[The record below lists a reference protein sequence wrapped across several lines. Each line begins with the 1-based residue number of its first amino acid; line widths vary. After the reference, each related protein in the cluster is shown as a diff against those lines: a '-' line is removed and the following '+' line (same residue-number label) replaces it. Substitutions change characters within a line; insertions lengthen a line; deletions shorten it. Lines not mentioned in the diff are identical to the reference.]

1 MESPQVTFR
10 RARQADYPALVGLQQ
25 ENLFSSLSGDELTDG
40 FLSIAYSPEEF
51 EAMNRDLAVV
61 VAEKGGTI
69 VGYLCG
75 TTCTYA
81 RQFPIL
87 RALLDVLTETP
98 VAGIFLTPSNT
109 FIYGPVCVAK
119 HARGSGILAGLVRTL
134 CDIARER
141 YAFCALFIADANRR
155 SLRAHLK
162 LGMDDLGT
170 FELSGMTYHALAM
183 AL

>member
-1 MESPQVTFR
+1 METPQVTFR

-25 ENLFSSLSGDELTDG
+25 ENLLSNLSGDELKDG
-40 FLSIAYSPEEF
+40 FLSIAYSPEQF
-51 EAMNRDLAVV
+51 DAMNRDLAVV
-61 VAEKGGTI
+61 VAERGGQI

-87 RALLDVLTETP
+87 RDLLDVLQKTP
-98 VAGIFLTPSNT
+98 VDGTFLTPVNT
-109 FIYGPVCVAK
+109 FIYGPVCIARHV
-119 HARGSGILAGLVRTL
+119 RGSGILAGLVQTL

-162 LGMDDLGT
+162 LGMNDLGT
-170 FELSGMTYHALAM
+170 FEFGGMTYHALAM

>member
-1 MESPQVTFR
+1 MDTAQVIYR
-10 RARQADYPALVGLQQ
+10 RAQQSDYPALVGLQQ
-25 ENLFSSLSGDELTDG
+25 ENLFSNLSKDELKDG
-40 FLSIAYSPEEF
+40 FLSIAFTPEEF
-51 EAMNRDLAVV
+51 GAMNSDLAVV
-61 VAEKGGTI
+61 IAERGGTI

-87 RALLDVLTETP
+87 RALLDVLQETP
-98 VAGIFLTPSNT
+98 VDGTFLTPSNT

-134 CDIARER
+134 CDIARDR

-170 FELSGMTYHALAM
+170 FESGGMTYHALAM